1 MQFSEKIKREVKE
14 KSNFQCILCGNKLV
28 EVHHIILQ
36 NEGENG
42 LFENAVALC
51 ARCHMIF
58 GGNPLKRKEIIEK
71 RNLRYKQNEKKEEW
85 YYDKKYEDQMESI
98 KYQRKKD
105 NIVIN
110 IDILEKDNFERAV
123 NKIYFMI
130 YQIQHKNPNKKI
142 ILIVNIDGQREDI
155 PDELDIFSK
164 EREVIKFIK
173 EKIKGRGHILEKA
186 CKSYEQNE
194 RKFIYM
200 RDRKNV

>member
-1 MQFSEKIKREVKE
+1 
-14 KSNFQCILCGNKLV
+14 
-28 EVHHIILQ
+28 
-36 NEGENG
+36 
-42 LFENAVALC
+42 
-51 ARCHMIF
+51 
-58 GGNPLKRKEIIEK
+58 
-71 RNLRYKQNEKKEEW
+71 
-85 YYDKKYEDQMESI
+85 MESI

>member
-71 RNLRYKQNEKKEEW
+71 RNLRYKQNEKKEE
-85 YYDKKYEDQMESI
+85 
-98 KYQRKKD
+98 
-105 NIVIN
+105 
-110 IDILEKDNFERAV
+110 
-123 NKIYFMI
+123 
-130 YQIQHKNPNKKI
+130 
-142 ILIVNIDGQREDI
+142 
-155 PDELDIFSK
+155 
-164 EREVIKFIK
+164 
-173 EKIKGRGHILEKA
+173 
-186 CKSYEQNE
+186 
-194 RKFIYM
+194 
-200 RDRKNV
+200 